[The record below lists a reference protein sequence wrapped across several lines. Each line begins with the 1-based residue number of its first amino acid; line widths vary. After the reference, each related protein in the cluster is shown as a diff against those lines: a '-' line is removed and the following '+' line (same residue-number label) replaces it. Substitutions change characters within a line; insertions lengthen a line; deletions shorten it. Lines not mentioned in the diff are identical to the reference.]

1 MPCWR
6 SVLVD
11 GDHDQVVCIF
21 DSGCVHRLGAGVLQT
36 DDLTQVKDDESHSTI
51 VLFISPKPGQ
61 ICSKILKVNNLKSCR

>member
-11 GDHDQVVCIF
+11 GKQVVCTF

-51 VLFISPKPGQ
+51 VLFITPKSGQ
-61 ICSKILKVNNLKSCR
+61 IYSKILEVNIVKS